1 MRKYLFL
8 LLLLISTLSVWAEN
22 ATNVRVR
29 QEGKS
34 IIITYDLN
42 KKSNVRILMSSGNNQ
57 QYKELKSVTGNV
69 GKSVP
74 AGNSRKVVWKP
85 LEEYAEFV
93 AQNVRFKVE
102 TQSTYED
109 YALNGK
115 VKTLLIGQVGY
126 SFTPQL
132 SYGGMIGQMY
142 NGIGWYINGRSNY
155 NFIAP
160 TDVTCDKDGLIKGEG
175 VPFYSGNTKIS
186 HYTINGG
193 FMLDF
198 LELDWSPNNRF
209 HTFGFYIGG
218 GYGKRELQWET
229 TDGIWVKYEPTSH
242 TGFSGNIG
250 LFGSFY
256 GVTLNIGVNTIN
268 FKYLDLEAG
277 IGFMF

>member
-1 MRKYLFL
+1 MHKYII
-8 LLLLISTLSVWAEN
+8 LLLILFSAITSFAEN
-22 ATNVRVR
+22 ASNIRVR
-29 QEGKS
+29 QEGKA
-34 IIITYDLN
+34 IVVTYDLN

-74 AGNSRKVVWKP
+74 AGKSRKVVWKP

-109 YALNGK
+109 YTINGK
-115 VKTLLIGQVGY
+115 IKTLLIGQVGY
-126 SFTPQL
+126 SLAPQL

-193 FMLDF
+193 FMLDL

-229 TDGIWVKYEPTSH
+229 TDGIWIKYEPTSH
-242 TGFSGNIG
+242 SGFSGNIG
-250 LFGSFY
+250 FFGSFY
-256 GVTLNIGVNTIN
+256 GVTLNVGVNTIN

-277 IGFMF
+277 IGLMF

>member
-1 MRKYLFL
+1 MHKYII
-8 LLLLISTLSVWAEN
+8 LLLILFSAITSFAEN
-22 ATNVRVR
+22 ASNIRVR

-74 AGNSRKVVWKP
+74 AGKSRKVVWKP

-109 YALNGK
+109 YTINGK
-115 VKTLLIGQVGY
+115 IKTLLIGQVGY
-126 SFTPQL
+126 SLAPQL

-193 FMLDF
+193 FMLDL

-242 TGFSGNIG
+242 SGFSGNIG
-250 LFGSFY
+250 FFGSFY
-256 GVTLNIGVNTIN
+256 GVTLNVGVNTIN

-277 IGFMF
+277 IGLMF

>member
-1 MRKYLFL
+1 M
-8 LLLLISTLSVWAEN
+8 
-22 ATNVRVR
+22 
-29 QEGKS
+29 
-34 IIITYDLN
+34 
-42 KKSNVRILMSSGNNQ
+42 
-57 QYKELKSVTGNV
+57 
-69 GKSVP
+69 
-74 AGNSRKVVWKP
+74 
-85 LEEYAEFV
+85 
-93 AQNVRFKVE
+93 AQDVRFKVE
-102 TQSTYED
+102 AQSSCDYNH

-198 LELDWSPNNRF
+198 LEFDWSPNNRF

-242 TGFSGNIG
+242 SGFSGNIG
-250 LFGSFY
+250 FFGSFY
-256 GVTLNIGVNTIN
+256 GVTLNVGVNTIN
-268 FKYLDLEAG
+268 FKYFDLEAG
-277 IGFMF
+277 IGLMF

>member
-74 AGNSRKVVWKP
+74 AGNSRKVVWNP

-277 IGFMF
+277 IGLMF